1 MKTLE
6 QIRTEV
12 KNYLTQS
19 QKHLF
24 KIGNEEH
31 RIIVSDNNIIR
42 ITGKNVQ
49 IYDIDKIINCN
60 EGSSKSALKYILF
73 KNPSYNKKIETI
85 RLYKDA
91 SKRYLEI
98 KVIIKGKQDAQEI
111 KNDILKLV

>member
-1 MKTLE
+1 MKTVE
-6 QIRTEV
+6 QVRNEV

-24 KIGNEEH
+24 KIGNDEH
-31 RIIVSDNNIIR
+31 KIIVSDNNIIR

-49 IYDIDKIINCN
+49 VYNIDRIIDSN
-60 EGSSKSALKYILF
+60 EGSSKSALKSILF
-73 KNPSYNKKIETI
+73 RSPSYNKKIETI
-85 RLYKDA
+85 RQYKDS

-98 KVIIKGKQDAQEI
+98 KDAIKGKQDIQEI